1 MAAKNQIK
9 QKNGS
14 DYAVTSSI
22 VRLFPN
28 QALLNVL
35 SVLFINPDRAF
46 YQSELMKRTG
56 DTLLQVQ
63 RALHRIEDAGLV
75 YKHSEGNRVYY
86 QAAKQHPAFE
96 DIRQVLLKTTGLSD
110 HLREIIGKYKNSI
123 ELAFVYGSV
132 AKGAETAESDVDV
145 LIVGDISSRKVSGL
159 FRPLSRKIG
168 REINATIYPMD
179 EYRTKYRKRNR
190 FAKELFEC
198 DKIWLIGTDN
208 DLRKMVE

>member
-1 MAAKNQIK
+1 VAAKSQIK
-9 QKNGS
+9 QKVGREL
-14 DYAVTSSI
+14 AVTSSI

-35 SVLFINPDRAF
+35 SVLLINPDRAF

-75 YKHSEGNRVYY
+75 SKHTEGNRVYY

-96 DIRQVLLKTTGLSD
+96 DIRQVLLKTTGLCD
-110 HLREIIGKYKNSI
+110 HLRELVGKHEHSI
-123 ELAFVYGSV
+123 ELAFVYGSI
-132 AKGAETAESDVDV
+132 AKGAETAESDVDI
-145 LIVGDISSRKVSGL
+145 LIIGDISSRKASGL

-168 REINATIYPMD
+168 REINTTIFPRA

-190 FAKELFEC
+190 FAKELFESE
-198 DKIWLIGTDN
+198 KIWLIGTND